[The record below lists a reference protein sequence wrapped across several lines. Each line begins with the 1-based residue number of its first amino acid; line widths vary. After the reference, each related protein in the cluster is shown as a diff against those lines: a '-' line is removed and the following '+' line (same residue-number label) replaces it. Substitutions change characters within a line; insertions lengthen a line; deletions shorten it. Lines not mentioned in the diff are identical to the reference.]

1 MNPIKAEHIPTSTIV
16 KFRMSESMKAATAW
30 TLWGFL
36 VLGVLGW
43 GLFVVLEYVGL
54 SPYFTLDLAPWVAIF
69 ISLLALG
76 ATVCQAHFARAH
88 NRLSVRPYLA
98 GHSSSTEDGVYRLK
112 LRNDGL
118 GPAIITGA
126 RVYRDGVLVKGEGPP
141 LVNKAFEGIPGCE
154 LLEREFFYLEF
165 VIPAGG
171 AVEICAVKFSPEIS
185 DIDTFLASR
194 ITLEL
199 DYKSAYEET
208 LPMYS
213 SRKA

>member
-1 MNPIKAEHIPTSTIV
+1 
-16 KFRMSESMKAATAW
+16 MSESMKVATAW
-30 TLWGFL
+30 GLWGFL

-54 SPYFTLDLAPWVAIF
+54 SPYFKLDLAPWVAIF

-76 ATVCQAHFARAH
+76 VTVWQAHLGRVH
-88 NRLSVRPYLA
+88 NKLSVRPYLA
-98 GHSSSTEDGVYRLK
+98 GHSSSTEDGIYRLE

-118 GPAIITGA
+118 GPAIVTGA
-126 RVYRDGVLVKGEGPP
+126 RVYRDGVLVEGEGPP
-141 LVNKAFEGIPGCE
+141 LVNKAFEAIPGCE
-154 LLEREFFYLEF
+154 LLEREFFYLDF
-165 VIPAGG
+165 VIPAGRS
-171 AVEICAVKFSPEIS
+171 VEICAVKFSPEIS
-185 DIDTFLASR
+185 DIDTFLANR

-199 DYKSAYEET
+199 DYKSAYDEP